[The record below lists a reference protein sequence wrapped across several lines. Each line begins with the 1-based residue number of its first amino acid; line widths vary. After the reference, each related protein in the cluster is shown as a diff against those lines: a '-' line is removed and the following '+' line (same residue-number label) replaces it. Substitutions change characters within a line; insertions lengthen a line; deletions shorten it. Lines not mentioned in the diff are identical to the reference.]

1 MSGRGVACATLA
13 ALLGV
18 AALGCTLL
26 EPRPDASR
34 YFVLHAASS
43 SGSGPPAGVSIGV
56 GPVTLPGYVRRPEI
70 LTRTSAAELR
80 PTDVERWGEPLVD
93 AVPRVLG
100 RDLAIELGTL
110 DVRPFPWFREDQPDV
125 QVVVDIQRFEREGD
139 AGVVGARYEVRDLR
153 PKGRALARETEH
165 RATASSKEAEGTVEA
180 LSQGLAALAREL
192 AGAGREVAGPAPPRA
207 AQD

>member
-1 MSGRGVACATLA
+1 VSGRGVAFA
-13 ALLGV
+13 ALGALFGV

-26 EPRPDASR
+26 APRPDPSR
-34 YFVLHAASS
+34 YFVLHATAS
-43 SGSGPPAGVSIGV
+43 GGGPPPGVSVGL

-110 DVRPFPWFREDQPDV
+110 DVRPYPWFREDQPDV
-125 QVVVDIQRFEREGD
+125 HVVVDLERFEREGD
-139 AGVVGARYEVRDLR
+139 AAVVGARYEVRDLR
-153 PKGRALARETEH
+153 PGGRAVARETEH
-165 RATASSKEAEGTVEA
+165 RAPAASGDAASTVDA
-180 LSQGLAALAREL
+180 LSQGLAALARDL
-192 AGAGREVAGPAPPRA
+192 AGAVREVAGSAPPRA